1 MKRMNSLNKMISNTS
16 HERNQTKRMN
26 TLKKMISKTQNYRNK
41 KTKASPP
48 PIYNTFFSTEIP
60 INILKVQNK
69 N

>member
-1 MKRMNSLNKMISNTS
+1 MNSFNKMTKNTS
-16 HERNQTKRMN
+16 LERNQTKRMN
-26 TLKKMISKTQNYRNK
+26 TLKKMISKTQNHRNK
-41 KTKASPP
+41 KTKASSP